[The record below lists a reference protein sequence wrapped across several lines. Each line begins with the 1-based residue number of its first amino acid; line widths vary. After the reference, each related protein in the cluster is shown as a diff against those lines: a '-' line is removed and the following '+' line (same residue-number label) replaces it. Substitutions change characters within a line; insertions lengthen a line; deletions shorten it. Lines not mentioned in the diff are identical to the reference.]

1 MANADDRQ
9 PIRKGLYAA
18 AAVALSDSVLLAMRS
33 VGSLNCL
40 QAVIVDS
47 ELFLNMNKTTDQVL
61 YAFLHLCAILFFNNA
76 QGKQRR
82 SSSLSSHT
90 PLYVEVPGEDVTNK
104 KPQSLQPNYPFLYN
118 DISFDLPY
126 KWIRNDEAFF
136 EIVSFASWKKLSN
149 EQKKHLRK
157 FLPKFADEEEE
168 EQIVRKI
175 LDPKCN
181 FYFGSP
187 LVKFYDKLQGIVG
200 WYHRQKRP
208 VFQYLLNSQRMQ
220 YEVFIRNYY
229 SSMLKTLIVRRQK
242 ILSAVV
248 ESNPIPTFDK
258 PRSVLTNRLSDSAL
272 YRRAMMRARLI
283 IMNCKAKVNETNYS
297 SDDED
302 IKDLPKLCN
311 TTFHKSSDDV
321 ATLSSLKRLDSVDLD
336 LYKSVENIDLKRMLA
351 DYRILRKTKRHHTAF
366 DFSDVDLEGII
377 ARCGMQQY
385 AAKQLEKRIVFRI
398 NKRHAILEDAFL
410 KSDTIMIRR
419 IILLF
424 TIAMTMFIFVKGFL
438 LGHVGYECTS
448 KRECFQQFS
457 QCRFDR
463 CLCQNGYSYHYV
475 GSNIS
480 CVKYP
485 KLHEHCQQDDDYRIE
500 KCADKHTIC
509 VNGTCVCKHLYKEK
523 NGACIYDAKKLM
535 DPCDHDRQCTT
546 PFTQCYQGLCHC
558 RPGFFNIS
566 GTCKP
571 SKYYCPYGKPL
582 MKKNSV
588 HYCKISYKK
597 STDDCPA
604 GSYCVPISN
613 WIQEGNCREDNVI
626 KGFCCPK
633 PPSDVEVKPICPFGS
648 SITNAASDIECKAG
662 WIHIDTYSGRH
673 PICCP
678 RACPPG
684 FILIGN
690 DCYENFLPPGAHCE
704 HNQQCECGV
713 CDKKF
718 SNNMG
723 KTCICKKGTLLL
735 YGKCYKPECFYG
747 DPAKD
752 PVTNRTLS
760 CSETYL
766 NCPHSFICYTEFN
779 LCCPLMPIY
788 GQ

>member
-1 MANADDRQ
+1 LW
-9 PIRKGLYAA
+9 IWL
-18 AAVALSDSVLLAMRS
+18 VAFIVSVL
-33 VGSLNCL
+33 
-40 QAVIVDS
+40 
-47 ELFLNMNKTTDQVL
+47 EMNNDQG
-61 YAFLHLCAILFFNNA
+61 CP
-76 QGKQRR
+76 
-82 SSSLSSHT
+82 SSLSSHT
-90 PLYVEVPGEDVTNK
+90 PLYVEVSGEDVTNK
-104 KPQSLQPNYPFLYN
+104 KPQSLKPNYPFVYN

-126 KWIRNDEAFF
+126 KWIRNDQAFF
-136 EIVSFASWKKLSN
+136 EIVNFASWKKLSN

-157 FLPKFADEEEE
+157 FLPKFADEAEEE
-168 EQIVRKI
+168 EILKKI

-187 LVKFYDKLQGIVG
+187 LVKFYDKLQVG

-302 IKDLPKLCN
+302 MKDLPKLCN

-336 LYKSVENIDLKRMLA
+336 LYKPVENIDLKRMLA

-366 DFSDVDLEGII
+366 DFSDIDLEGII

-385 AAKQLEKRIVFRI
+385 AAKQFERMKLRISGEAGADLKKSKKLRPRFSPERRVYGI

-410 KSDTIMIRR
+410 KSDIIMIRR

-424 TIAMTMFIFVKGFL
+424 AIAVAMFISVKGFL

-457 QCRFDR
+457 HCRFDR

-485 KLHEHCQQDDDYRIE
+485 KLHEHCQQDDDYRIQ
-500 KCADKHTIC
+500 KCADKHATC

-523 NGACIYDAKKLM
+523 DGACVYDEKKLM
-535 DPCDHDRQCTT
+535 EPCDDDRQCTT

-558 RPGFFNIS
+558 RTGFFNIR
-566 GTCKP
+566 GTCTP
-571 SKYYCPYGKPL
+571 SKYYCPYGKPM
-582 MKKNSV
+582 MKGESV
-588 HYCKISYKK
+588 HYCEISYKRN
-597 STDDCPA
+597 TVDCPA

-633 PPSDVEVKPICPFGS
+633 PPSDVEVKPICPFGFSVS
-648 SITNAASDIECKAG
+648 SAASGIECKAG
-662 WIHIDTYSGRH
+662 WMHVDTYSGRN

-678 RACPPG
+678 RACPSG

-690 DCYENFLPPGAHCE
+690 DCYQNFLPPGAHCE
-704 HNQQCECGV
+704 HNQQCDCGV
-713 CDKKF
+713 CVQEF
-718 SNNMG
+718 STNTG
-723 KTCICKKGTLLL
+723 KTCTCKKGTLLL

-752 PVTNRTLS
+752 PVTNTTLS
-760 CSETYL
+760 CSETDL
-766 NCPHSFICYTEFN
+766 KCPHSFICYTEFN

>member
-61 YAFLHLCAILFFNNA
+61 YALLHLCAILFFNNA

-126 KWIRNDEAFF
+126 KWIRNDETFF

-187 LVKFYDKLQGIVG
+187 LVKFYDKLQ
-200 WYHRQKRP
+200 
-208 VFQYLLNSQRMQ
+208 
-220 YEVFIRNYY
+220 
-229 SSMLKTLIVRRQK
+229 
-242 ILSAVV
+242 
-248 ESNPIPTFDK
+248 
-258 PRSVLTNRLSDSAL
+258 
-272 YRRAMMRARLI
+272 
-283 IMNCKAKVNETNYS
+283 AKVNETNYS

-321 ATLSSLKRLDSVDLD
+321 ATLSSLKRRDSVDLD

-385 AAKQLEKRIVFRI
+385 AAKQLERMKLRISGEAGADLKKGKKLRPLFSPERIVFRI

-597 STDDCPA
+597 STNDCPA

-626 KGFCCPK
+626 K
-633 PPSDVEVKPICPFGS
+633 E
-648 SITNAASDIECKAG
+648 
-662 WIHIDTYSGRH
+662 
-673 PICCP
+673 
-678 RACPPG
+678 
-684 FILIGN
+684 
-690 DCYENFLPPGAHCE
+690 
-704 HNQQCECGV
+704 
-713 CDKKF
+713 
-718 SNNMG
+718 
-723 KTCICKKGTLLL
+723 
-735 YGKCYKPECFYG
+735 PECFYG

-760 CSETYL
+760 CSETNL